1 MMFQLTVRPFILF
14 MLVAVFLLASCAPQS
29 APPPPAP
36 ASTDTPVLPSQAR
49 ERTLNVLHPQ
59 SPDTLNIYLTNS
71 IKNFEPARIVYEPLA
86 VFDKDGAL
94 APVLASEIPT
104 FDNGLLADD
113 GKSVTWKLRR
123 NVRWSDGVPF
133 TADDVLF
140 TYSYIIDPAV
150 GVEATTVSNYAL
162 VESVE
167 KIDDYTVKVNFT
179 QVNPAWYVPFVGTR
193 GVIIPRH
200 VFEGYKNVS
209 AKDAPAN
216 QKPVGT
222 GPYIVVTEPG
232 IKPQEV
238 LLLGSNIVQTTKI
251 VFERNP
257 NYRSPEKIAFDRI
270 IWRGGGTVN
279 EAARLSLQV
288 GSVDVAYDLDLVDT
302 AELSGLIEGG
312 RGRLVTVFA
321 PGVERLLLN
330 QTDPVRVSAG
340 GETSSISIPHP
351 LFGDL
356 VVRQAF
362 AHAIDRE
369 AIAELYGAN
378 GLPAYAVLVSPPQY
392 HSPNTF
398 YQYDTEKANALLD
411 EAGYLDTD
419 GDGFR
424 EKNGVTMKVVFQAL
438 VGSIPQR
445 AQEIVQKN
453 LNAIGVDA
461 ELRIRDASQTFDS
474 SHPDSAARFSADLL
488 MFRTRSGSPDPTAFM
503 SNWVCS
509 AIPQR
514 ENDWRA
520 GNNNER
526 WCNAEYDA
534 LLEQV
539 KTELDPAR
547 REQIFRRL
555 NDMLVE
561 EAAVIPLVWRAS
573 ALGVNSQLA
582 GVDPTPWDAA
592 TWNIADWHIDE

>member
-1 MMFQLTVRPFILF
+1 MLKLIVRQWIGLAF
-14 MLVAVFLLASCAPQS
+14 VAAFSIVSCAPQP
-29 APPPPAP
+29 APPVPAAAP
-36 ASTDTPVLPSQAR
+36 AEEPALPAQFR
-49 ERTLNVLHPQ
+49 EKTLTVLHPQ

-71 IKNFEPARIVYEPLA
+71 VKNFEPARIVYEPLA

-94 APVLASEIPT
+94 TPILASEIPT
-104 FDNGLLADD
+104 FENGLLAED
-113 GKSVTWKLRR
+113 GKSVTWRLRR
-123 NVRWSDGVPF
+123 DVRWSDGAPF

-140 TYSYIIDPAV
+140 TYSYITDPAV

-162 VESVE
+162 VASLE

-179 QVNPAWYVPFVGTR
+179 QINPAWYVPFVGTR

-200 VFEGYKNVS
+200 VFSGYKNVA
-209 AKDAPAN
+209 AKNAPAN
-216 QKPVGT
+216 LKPVGT
-222 GPYIVVTEPG
+222 GPYMVVTEPG

-251 VFERNP
+251 VFEPNP
-257 NYRSPEKIAFDRI
+257 YYRSPEKIAFDRI
-270 IWRGGGTVN
+270 VWRGGGTVN

-288 GSVDVAYDLDLVDT
+288 GDVDVAYDLDLVDT
-302 AELSGLIEGG
+302 AELSQLIESGA
-312 RGRLVTVFA
+312 GRLVTVFA

-330 QTDPVRVSAG
+330 RTDPLRVVD
-340 GETSSISIPHP
+340 GETSNLAAPHP
-351 LFGDL
+351 LFSDPAI
-356 VVRQAF
+356 RQAF
-362 AHAIDRE
+362 AYAIDRE
-369 AIAELYGAN
+369 AIAALYGAN

-392 HSPNTF
+392 HSSNIF
-398 YQYDTEKANALLD
+398 YQYDPEKANALLD

-438 VGSIPQR
+438 VGTIPQR
-445 AQEIVQKN
+445 AQQIIQSN
-453 LNAIGVDA
+453 LNAIGVDV
-461 ELRIRDASQTFDS
+461 ELRIRDASQTFDP
-474 SHPDSAARFSADLL
+474 SHPDSAARFNADLL

-503 SNWVCS
+503 SNWVCR

-526 WCNAEYDA
+526 WCNPDYDA

-539 KTELDPAR
+539 KTELDPAK
-547 REQIFRRL
+547 REEIFKRL

-561 EAAVIPLVWRAS
+561 DVAFIPLVWRAS
-573 ALGVNSQLA
+573 ALGVNNKLA

-592 TWNIADWHIDE
+592 TWNIADWRFDE